1 MQAGVAFPADREP
14 AEVVQPGERSFHHPA
29 HAAESQAVVG
39 AAADDHRF
47 HASAPQLATVLV
59 VVNSR
64 DRRSQGRTATSWP
77 SARAT
82 DVWRRPAPSSG
93 SPWPPRKGRRP
104 APSAVTPGKRAQSPG
119 KTRTPYAW
127 PESREFPANRS
138 VSDATAARLKIVVSP
153 VRVLVSPSRVA
164 CKTAVSHAASPDARS
179 AQTLSW
185 AFSGLFSA
193 YPTARRRRNA
203 GDPTPSAGRLHARSR
218 RDPATHRLPGPRAST
233 ARGDYEQLL
242 ASAQVVARP
251 RGG

>member
-1 MQAGVAFPADREP
+1 MWHQQITQASEAQERVVQAGVAFPADREP

-119 KTRTPYAW
+119 KRGRRTHGPN
-127 PESREFPANRS
+127 PGSSLQTSQFRRDGRTTENRGVLGS
-138 VSDATAARLKIVVSP
+138 SP
-153 VRVLVSPSRVA
+153 GLAIRVA
-164 CKTAVSHAASPDARS
+164 AGSLAFRRAVPALEKATKRRWRGKSERRARSTAV
-179 AQTLSW
+179 
-185 AFSGLFSA
+185 
-193 YPTARRRRNA
+193 
-203 GDPTPSAGRLHARSR
+203 RL
-218 RDPATHRLPGPRAST
+218 
-233 ARGDYEQLL
+233 
-242 ASAQVVARP
+242 
-251 RGG
+251 